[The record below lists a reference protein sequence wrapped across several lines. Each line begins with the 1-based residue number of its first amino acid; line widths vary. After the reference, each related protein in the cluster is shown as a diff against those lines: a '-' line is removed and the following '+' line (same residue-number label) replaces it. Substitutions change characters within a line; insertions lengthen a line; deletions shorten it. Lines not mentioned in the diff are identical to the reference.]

1 MKITID
7 SLDEEIKR
15 QLEDFNVQAIEAANK
30 SIKEAA
36 NEAVK
41 MLREGGPYQNRTGVY
56 AKNWTAGQRNKT
68 KSVVEI
74 NGYTVYN
81 KRHYQLTHL
90 LEHGHQS
97 RNGGRV
103 KAFSH
108 IAPVNEQV
116 GAMVVEKIERKLR
129 G

>member
-41 MLREGGPYQNRTGVY
+41 MLREGGPYQNRKGAY
-56 AKNWTAGQRNKT
+56 AKDWTAGQRNKT

-81 KRHYQLTHL
+81 KEHYQLTHL

>member
-7 SLDEEIKR
+7 GLDEEIKR

-41 MLREGGPYQNRTGVY
+41 MLREGGPYQNRTGAY
-56 AKNWTAGQRNKT
+56 AKDWTAGQRNKT

-81 KRHYQLTHL
+81 KGHYQLTHL